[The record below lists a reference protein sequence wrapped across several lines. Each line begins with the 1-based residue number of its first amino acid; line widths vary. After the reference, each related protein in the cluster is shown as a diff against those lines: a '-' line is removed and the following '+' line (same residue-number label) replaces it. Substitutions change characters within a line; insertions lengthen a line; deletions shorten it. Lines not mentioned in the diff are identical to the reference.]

1 MKKIIAVFSVFALM
15 MCGAVVAQNAPK
27 GGNPSNG
34 AKSKNAVKAKT
45 MGKPRVPK
53 KAAAVS
59 PGNAP
64 VAKPKLKTTK

>member
-27 GGNPSNG
+27 GGNPGNG
-34 AKSKNAVKAKT
+34 AKAKKVVNAKAKVRPT
-45 MGKPRVPK
+45 VNK

-59 PGNAP
+59 PGNSP
-64 VAKPKLKTTK
+64 VARPTLKGKK